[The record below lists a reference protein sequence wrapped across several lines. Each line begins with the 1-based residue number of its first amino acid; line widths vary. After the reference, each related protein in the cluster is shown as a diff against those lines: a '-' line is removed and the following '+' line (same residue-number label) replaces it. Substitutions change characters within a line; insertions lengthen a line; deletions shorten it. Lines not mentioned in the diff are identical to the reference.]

1 MGENIFQQ
9 KIKNPDAAMIFI
21 LKVETP
27 YEMAVLKIMIKP
39 QIRII
44 RTNRPSWLGLEKS
57 MIKRWINGHDLIFE
71 HYILLRFFMD

>member
-39 QIRII
+39 
-44 RTNRPSWLGLEKS
+44 
-57 MIKRWINGHDLIFE
+57 
-71 HYILLRFFMD
+71 